1 MKRLLCLLLCLCFP
15 LTALA
20 ETVAERV
27 GAPGEIRMTFAS
39 PSGKTTVSMNASVEI
54 PDVDAVPV
62 MEVVQT
68 IVPAERVVALA
79 NLLIGEGQW
88 SGDTNY
94 GPQKPVEQ
102 VGLSGPIFEGM
113 TEARMVMESAETN
126 INGHPAKNISAT
138 SEYQHGEIRGFE
150 GLDYSAWYQGI
161 RFGLVWE
168 PEHAL
173 KGQDA
178 RGCRYTREKAAAMA
192 REVQRTLAPELTE
205 MVCGVISNEADVLAE
220 GRPEDM
226 EDAYI
231 FYFTRNAM
239 GIPVTYSIQSGL
251 KLDDD
256 ANGAPIFYR
265 QPINYET
272 LRVLVTDS
280 NGVEEVRYETPME
293 LLSPEA
299 GDCEL
304 LPFESVMNV
313 AEAILPLKYT
323 HLEGSYDEVR
333 LNIDR
338 VTFGY
343 MRIYD
348 AGEMY
353 CWHLVPVWDFFGT
366 YDLVQGGKVIVS
378 HHEDLSSLITVNAT
392 NGIVIDRSYGY

>member
-1 MKRLLCLLLCLCFP
+1 MKRLMTVLMTLLLSIGC
-15 LTALA
+15 AYA
-20 ETVAERV
+20 EGLREQI
-27 GAPGEIRMTFAS
+27 GAPGDIRTTFAS

-68 IVPAERVVALA
+68 IVPADRVVALA
-79 NLLIGEGQW
+79 DLLIGEGQW
-88 SGDTNY
+88 SGDADY
-94 GPQKPVEQ
+94 PAPKPVEDL
-102 VGLSGPIFEGM
+102 LSGPIFEGR
-113 TEARMVMESAETN
+113 TEATMVIESAETN

-138 SEYQHGEIRGFE
+138 SEYQHGGIRGFE
-150 GLDYSAWYQGI
+150 GLDYSAWYQGV
-161 RFGLVWE
+161 RFGLNWE

-178 RGCRYTREKAAAMA
+178 RGCRYTREEAAAMA

-220 GRPEDM
+220 GRPEDL

-239 GIPVTYSIQSGL
+239 GIPVTYSIQSGVR
-251 KLDDD
+251 LDDD
-256 ANGAPIFYR
+256 ANGDPVFYR
-265 QPINYET
+265 QPIHYET
-272 LRVLVTDS
+272 LRVLVTGN
-280 NGVEEVRYETPME
+280 NGVEAVRYETPME
-293 LLSPEA
+293 LLPPEA
-299 GDCEL
+299 ADCEL

-343 MRIYD
+343 MRVYD

-353 CWHLVPVWDFFGT
+353 RWHLVPVWDLFGT
-366 YDLVQGGKVIVS
+366 YDLVRDGRVIVS
-378 HHEDLSSLITVNAT
+378 HHEDLSSLLTVNAI
-392 NGIVIDRSYGY
+392 NGIVIDREYGY

>member
-1 MKRLLCLLLCLCFP
+1 MKRLLCLIFALFLP
-15 LTALA
+15 MTALA
-20 ETVAERV
+20 ETVAERT
-27 GAPGEIRMTFAS
+27 GAPNEVRMTFTS
-39 PSGKTTVSMNASVEI
+39 PTGKTLVHIDAAVEI

-68 IVPAERVVALA
+68 MVPADRVMALA
-79 NLLIGEGQW
+79 NLLIGEGRW
-88 SGDTNY
+88 SGDTDY
-94 GPQKPVEQ
+94 GPRKPVEQ

-113 TEARMVMESAETN
+113 TVARMVIESAETN

-161 RFGLVWE
+161 RFDYNWE

-178 RGCRYTREKAAAMA
+178 RGCRYTREEAAAMA

-205 MVCGVISNEADVLAE
+205 MVCGVISNEVDVLAE
-220 GRPEDM
+220 GRPEDL
-226 EDAYI
+226 EDAYV

-239 GIPVTYSIQSGL
+239 GIPVTYSIQAGV

-256 ANGAPIFYR
+256 ANGDAIFYR
-265 QPINYET
+265 QPINFET
-272 LRVLVTDS
+272 LRVLVTNN
-280 NGVEEVRYETPME
+280 NGVEEVRYEVPME

-299 GDCEL
+299 ADCEL

-338 VTFGY
+338 VAFGY
-343 MRIYD
+343 MRVYD

-353 CWHLVPVWDFFGT
+353 RWHLVPVWDFFGT
-366 YDLVQGGKVIVS
+366 YDLMQGGRVIVS
-378 HHEDLSSLITVNAT
+378 HHEDLSSLLTVNAI
-392 NGIVIDRSYGY
+392 NGIVIDRVYGF